1 MNQNYNVII
10 TGGTSTGPYTI
21 YYDTIS
27 ASTIAVIYSTSNP
40 ATNLILS
47 QMQSGVQV
55 TVPEGTRY
63 IIVYNQ
69 LCKTS
74 QTIQVQDATI
84 TYNFCLEVDSDT
96 LVQFISSGEYK
107 GYQSWTSEDSTYFA
121 YYDPLI
127 NKWTISGG
135 SLSYTILNASEYP
148 PLNGWYTVGGGSG
161 NLISYSGDCG
171 ATRPSQLLSMTTT
184 INRPSCECDGVI
196 TVAPSGGVP
205 PYLVSIDNGVTFNP
219 NKTVFNNLCEGT
231 YSVVV
236 IDSVGTS
243 ISQSVVLVNATPPT
257 TYSVLLTTNVI
268 TITNTPTQLTR
279 QYTTTVSVTPSL
291 PVGVTLS
298 LSLSHL
304 NNFSASTSPTSAV
317 LTTNTILN
325 KNGSP
330 QTIAT
335 TNTSNST
342 TINPYPGCQSQ
353 TMYLTTLTEGWV
365 NITMAGADSLVF
377 TTTTTIIKTIEEC
390 LVGQSVDL
398 YNVDKVTI
406 SGCSCCT
413 AIVAGK

>member
-1 MNQNYNVII
+1 MYQNYNVVI

-21 YYDTIS
+21 YYDVIDPSNIALTYLDYS
-27 ASTIAVIYSTSNP
+27 A
-40 ATNLILS
+40 ATNLTLS

-55 TVPEGTRY
+55 TVPDGTRY

-74 QTIQVQDATI
+74 QTIPVQDATI

-96 LVQFISSGEYK
+96 LVQFISSGEYN
-107 GYQSWTSEDSTYFA
+107 GYESWTSNDSTYFA
-121 YYDPLI
+121 YYDTSI
-127 NKWTISGG
+127 NKWKVSGG
-135 SLSYTILNASEYP
+135 TQSYTILNASTYP
-148 PLNGWYTVGGGSG
+148 PLTGWYTVGGGSG
-161 NLISYSGDCG
+161 NLISYSGNCG
-171 ATRPSQLLSMTTT
+171 ANSPSQLLSMTVTS
-184 INRPSCECDGVI
+184 NRPSCECDGVI

-236 IDSVGTS
+236 MDSVGTS
-243 ISQSVVLVNATPPT
+243 IAQSVVLVNATQPT
-257 TYSVLLTTNVI
+257 TYSVLLTTNII

-365 NITMAGADSLVF
+365 NITMVGADSLVF